1 MVLEAK
7 TAELPWENV
16 EDLLPC
22 EVVFPGPLRRL
33 DCPKQSVTMYGIGIQ
48 MCVAGSPCVR

>member
-16 EDLLPC
+16 EDLLSC
-22 EVVFPGPLRRL
+22 EVVFPGPLCRL
-33 DCPKQSVTMYGIGIQ
+33 NCPKQCVTMYGIGIQ